1 MNPLLQSFLSSLF
14 RWVLT
19 GAGAWF
25 VQKGILDETQ
35 VTEMIAGAVLALVAL
50 AWSLWQKYRSKLELF
65 TVAAMPKGTTLA
77 EAKDSIAAGVSASA
91 GTGSGDVPVLV
102 RGTGDGSVKPRMDA
116 WILPLLLSASL
127 LSGCALGGAVV
138 TPPPPGGPTAEQVQA
153 VRNEAAKLATA
164 TKEAATLAVNARRLV
179 QSGFEAGLVSRD
191 ALQKVNDASIVVS
204 QKGIAFVN
212 FAETVTTDPSLR
224 VTATELLKIFDDYIV
239 ALSGAGQSGAAIRTA
254 LAVLRAYLGVQ

>member
-50 AWSLWQKYRSKLELF
+50 LWSLWQKYQSKLELF
-65 TVAAMPKGTTLA
+65 TVAAMQKGTTLE
-77 EAKDSIAAGVSASA
+77 EARKSIAAGVSASA
-91 GTGSGDVPVLV
+91 GTGAGDVPHLV
-102 RGTGDGSVKPRMDA
+102 SGTGDGSIKPRL
-116 WILPLLLSASL
+116 WVLPLLLSASL
-127 LSGCALGGAVV
+127 VSGCALGRATVDP
-138 TPPPPGGPTAEQVQA
+138 TPDTATVEQV
-153 VRNEAAKLATA
+153 RTEAAKLASA
-164 TKEAATLAVNARRLV
+164 TKEAATLAVEARRAV
-179 QSGFEAGLVSRD
+179 QAGYEAGVVSADVLR
-191 ALQKVNDASIVVS
+191 KVNDAAIVTRD
-204 QKGIAFVN
+204 KGLAFIS

-224 VTATELLKIFDDYIV
+224 VTAAELLKVFDGFLE

-254 LAVLRAYLGVQ
+254 LAVLRAYLGGA

>member
-1 MNPLLQSFLSSLF
+1 MTKNNKMWLRGLIATVVNGFASGMVLIIADPVAFNLDSGLRKLVMTSAVFALFGLANYLKQHPLPDDEDVVTL
-14 RWVLT
+14 R
-19 GAGAWF
+19 GF
-25 VQKGILDETQ
+25 V
-35 VTEMIAGAVLALVAL
+35 
-50 AWSLWQKYRSKLELF
+50 
-65 TVAAMPKGTTLA
+65 
-77 EAKDSIAAGVSASA
+77 
-91 GTGSGDVPVLV
+91 
-102 RGTGDGSVKPRMDA
+102 
-116 WILPLLLSASL
+116 LPLLLVSGLA
-127 LSGCALGGAVV
+127 SGCALGGAVV